1 MNEYIIIFKIL
12 WWIILIYGIIE
23 FYVIEKLFK
32 INLNKYSKIVLSIL
46 NIIIFAIIILWQAT
60 IFDSIFLNHYFNLFW
75 FNFRKI
81 YFNNIIYPILFF
93 LPLLELFIIKWVKK
107 YKYISFITILVKYM
121 VIILFIISL
130 YYTNNYY

>member
-32 INLNKYSKIVLSIL
+32 INLDKYSKVILSTL
-46 NIIIFAIIILWQAT
+46 NIIIFIIIILWQAT

-75 FNFRKI
+75 FYFRKI

-93 LPLLELFIIKWVKK
+93 LPLLELFIIKWIKK
-107 YKYISFITILVKYM
+107 YKYISFIIILVKYI

-130 YYTNNYY
+130 YYTNDYY